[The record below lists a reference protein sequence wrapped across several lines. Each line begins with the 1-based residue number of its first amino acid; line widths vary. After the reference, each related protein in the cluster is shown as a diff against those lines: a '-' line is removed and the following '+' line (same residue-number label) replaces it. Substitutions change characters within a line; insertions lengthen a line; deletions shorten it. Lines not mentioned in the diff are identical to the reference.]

1 MGVILSYNPMS
12 KIIAIDLKRVE
23 ISVVLLIVLLSG
35 AYLGGL
41 FRF

>member
-1 MGVILSYNPMS
+1 MS
-12 KIIAIDLKRVE
+12 EMIAVDLKRVE
-23 ISVVLLIVLLSG
+23 ISISLLILGLLSG